1 MKPLK
6 LTMRAFGSYS
16 RETTIDFTKLSQNLF
31 LVTGDT
37 GAGKTTVFDAIVFA
51 LYGEASSVANKK
63 DGVLLQSQYAP
74 LDVTPYVRLEF
85 SDGENGDIY
94 VVSRTPRHLKLLTR
108 GRGSGSRT
116 TEKNASVSLLMPDG
130 TEYPLRETQRKI
142 EEIVGFNKEQFMQV
156 AMIAQGEFME
166 LLRAKSDAKKV
177 IFRKLFHTD
186 FYEKIVKE
194 LESRKRSKEK
204 EIAEIKTASGAV
216 AGRIKIPDDYGR
228 KEQIA
233 GLKEQIETG
242 TLANMEEF
250 LEELAVLCDCCE
262 EVREESEKALKEAS
276 GERDKKRDACIAAEN
291 LLQFYSQLEQA
302 KADLAECE
310 KQKEEIEQGEKLA
323 AVLAGAYDILT
334 EYKAYEMSKKAADS
348 IRAAKKRKEEELPN
362 LKQRAKILTEEK
374 KEAEEQYDA
383 AKERYGKLSERVEAA
398 KKILRE
404 KERMEA
410 EYEESL
416 GELKT
421 AGEELREE
429 KKKLALFEEQEQGLK
444 DQAETF
450 GNAEVFLEKW
460 KRKEKLAKDLSEDSE
475 ETKNLEK
482 QIREQSERAVLAK
495 REYEE
500 AKETYLRESRRYE
513 QSRQNFLDAQAGI
526 LAGSLKEGKPCP
538 VCGSLEH
545 PMPCRSDAEEELSGE
560 QLKQMSKAVEIC
572 LQKQE
577 DAAARAKE
585 EEIALRE
592 KSFLL
597 EKKFGK
603 LEEQY
608 REAVA
613 GEESESEGR
622 RDKKAMELEIHD
634 LIDKFGKTVQE
645 EGERLQKNVD
655 DLQTIRKRLEEVRS
669 GKENLQELISKCL
682 ERLQKAENA
691 VHQKRGNL
699 ESLSGAAEYASMEEA
714 DHLLEMEKE
723 RRDEIAL
730 HCQERQRKAQ
740 QAESEKREAETLLK
754 GYREELPEKER
765 EAEERK
771 KSYEARMSEKDIG
784 EALWQELTA
793 EYSREEIERLNKK
806 AAEHHLKEQ
815 RAMAVKEAAMQAIG
829 DRERPVL
836 KKLEEDKRQAEEVLA
851 VVKEQLDRHQERE
864 RDNKG
869 VYEEL
874 APRAKERS
882 IILEEHRRLD
892 GLYKLVSGNVT
903 GARMDLETFVQRY
916 YLEKVLHAAN
926 RRFQEMSAGQF
937 ELRMVSPERAGE
949 GKNRGLDLM
958 VYSAVTGKEREIRT
972 LSGGES
978 FMAAL
983 SLALGMADQIQES
996 AEAIHLD
1003 IMFIDEGFGS
1013 LDEHSRNQAVKV
1025 LKEMAEGKRLIGIIS
1040 HVTELKQ
1047 EIEEKLVVSK
1057 NDEGSFVR
1065 WE

>member
-6 LTMRAFGSYS
+6 LTMRAFGSYNQ
-16 RETTIDFTKLSQNLF
+16 ETTIDFTKLSQNLF

-51 LYGEASSVANKK
+51 LYGEASSVANRKE
-63 DGVLLQSQYAP
+63 GVLLQSQYAP
-74 LDVTPYVRLEF
+74 LNVTPFVRLEF

-94 VVSRTPRHLKLLTR
+94 VVSRTPRHRKLLTR
-108 GRGSGSRT
+108 GQGSGSRT

-130 TEYPLRETQRKI
+130 TEYPARETERKI

-186 FYEKIVKE
+186 FYEKIVQE
-194 LESRKRSKEK
+194 LESRRRAKEK
-204 EIAEIKTASGAV
+204 EIAVLKTASGAV
-216 AGRIKIPDDYGR
+216 AGRIKIPKDYGR
-228 KEQIA
+228 KERIA
-233 GLKEQIETG
+233 GLKEQIEAG
-242 TLANMEEF
+242 ALANMEEF
-250 LEELAVLCDCCE
+250 LEELAALCVYCE
-262 EVREESEKALKEAS
+262 EAREETEKALKEAS
-276 GERDKKRDACIAAEN
+276 AVRDKKRDACTVAEN
-291 LLQFYSQLEQA
+291 LLRFYSQLDQA
-302 KADLAECE
+302 EGDLEECE
-310 KQKEEIEQGEKLA
+310 KQKKEIEQGEKLA

-334 EYKAYEMSKKAADS
+334 EYKAYETAKKAADAM
-348 IRAAKKRKEEELPN
+348 RAAKKRKEEDLPV
-362 LKQRAKILTEEK
+362 LKQKAEILTEEK
-374 KEAEEQYDA
+374 IEAEEQYDA
-383 AKERYGKLSERVEAA
+383 AGERYGKLSERVEAA

-404 KERMEA
+404 KERIKA
-410 EYEESL
+410 EYEGSL

-421 AGEELREE
+421 AQEKFQEE
-429 KKKLALFEEQEQGLK
+429 KKKLALLEEQEQGLEA
-444 DQAETF
+444 QAEAF
-450 GNAEVFLEKW
+450 GNAEAFLEKW
-460 KRKEKLAKDLSEDSE
+460 RRKEKLAKDLSEDSK
-475 ETKNLEK
+475 ETKNLSE
-482 QIREQSERAVLAK
+482 QIREQGEKAALAK
-495 REYEE
+495 KEYEE
-500 AKETYLRESRRYE
+500 AKEAYLRESGRYE

-526 LAGSLKEGKPCP
+526 LAGSLKEGRPCP

-545 PMPCRSDAEEELSGE
+545 PAPCRSEAEEELSGE
-560 QLKQMSKAVEIC
+560 QIKQMSETVEIC

-577 DAAARAKE
+577 AAAGRAKE
-585 EEIALRE
+585 EEISLRE
-592 KSFLL
+592 KDAAF
-597 EKKFGK
+597 EKKLRR
-603 LEEQY
+603 LEEAY
-608 REAVA
+608 REAVS
-613 GEESESEGR
+613 GEAPESEGR
-622 RDKKAMELEIHD
+622 RDKKTVETQIHD
-634 LIDKFGKTVQE
+634 LIEKFRKKVQE
-645 EGERLQKNVD
+645 EGERLQKNAD
-655 DLQTIRKRLEEVRS
+655 DLEMTRKKLEELRA
-669 GKENLQELISKCL
+669 GKENLQELISECQ
-682 ERLQKAENA
+682 ERLQKVENA
-691 VHQKRGNL
+691 AHQKKGKL
-699 ESLSGAAEYASMEEA
+699 ESLSGAAEYNSVEEA
-714 DHLLEMEKE
+714 DHLLEKEKK

-730 HCQERQRKAQ
+730 HYQEIQKKAE
-740 QAESEKREAETLLK
+740 QAESEKRETETQLR

-765 EAEERK
+765 EAEEK
-771 KSYEARMSEKDIG
+771 KESYEACMSEKDLG
-784 EALWQELTA
+784 EAQWQELTA
-793 EYSREEIERLNKK
+793 GYAREEIERLNKK

-815 RAMAVKEAAMQAIG
+815 RAMAVKEAAAQAIG

-836 KKLEEDKRQAEEVLA
+836 KELEEDKRQAEEILLGIREELA
-851 VVKEQLDRHQERE
+851 RHQEKE

-869 VYEEL
+869 AYEEL

-882 IILEEHRRLD
+882 LILEEHRRLD
-892 GLYKLVSGNVT
+892 SLYRLVSGNVT

-937 ELRMVSPERAGE
+937 ELRMMPPGRAGE

-996 AEAIHLD
+996 AQAIHLD